1 MIDIKIEI
9 INQLK
14 DNYSYLLHH
23 DNSLAIVID
32 PADDEKIINVL
43 ESKKL
48 KLECIFI
55 THHHSDHTSGVLGL
69 IKNSHDKFILLQNCL
84 LLKLTIF
91 QITTKSQHQ

>member
-14 DNYSYLLHH
+14 DNYSYLLHNN
-23 DNSLAIVID
+23 NSLGIIVD

-43 ESKKL
+43 ELKKL

-69 IKNSHDKFILLQNCL
+69 ML
-84 LLKLTIF
+84 
-91 QITTKSQHQ
+91 SQGSLE